1 MHAPTISQDAKDKF
15 GVEFE
20 AVLRKLR
27 RNESSATDDG
37 DAAGAADGGGGPPM
51 PPEPLEVEE
60 DVFFKNLMSQLRNND
75 PKTRKLNL
83 AAQVNHPPSSPCC
96 ACTA

>member
-51 PPEPLEVEE
+51 PPEPLEDDTSSVEA
-60 DVFFKNLMSQLRNND
+60 L
-75 PKTRKLNL
+75 KLGASLGAAPARSTPQASPPL
-83 AAQVNHPPSSPCC
+83 AER
-96 ACTA
+96 